1 MPFEWLLYPALGVVA
16 GLLAGLLGVG
26 GGLVLVA
33 ALAWLLP
40 LQGVPP
46 SAAMHAALATSLAS
60 IVITAA
66 ASTRAHHYRGSVSW
80 PTVAW
85 LLPGLLAGGWLGSG
99 LATRLSGNFLR
110 HLVIAYCLIAACQ
123 LLLEWPRP
131 RFNGNNASPR
141 GPGLSLAGTIIGA
154 MSALVGIGGGSMT
167 VPVLIWRGAPPVRA
181 IGTSS
186 ACGIGIG
193 LASASG
199 YATLAGVSGMP
210 AGSFGYVFLPAAIG
224 IAITSLLMAPFG
236 TRLAHW
242 FNGRTLKGIFAA
254 FLVAMAGLLAI
265 LG

>member
-1 MPFEWLLYPALGVVA
+1 
-16 GLLAGLLGVG
+16 
-26 GGLVLVA
+26 
-33 ALAWLLP
+33 
-40 LQGVPP
+40 
-46 SAAMHAALATSLAS
+46 
-60 IVITAA
+60 
-66 ASTRAHHYRGSVSW
+66 
-80 PTVAW
+80 
-85 LLPGLLAGGWLGSG
+85 
-99 LATRLSGNFLR
+99 
-110 HLVIAYCLIAACQ
+110 
-123 LLLEWPRP
+123 
-131 RFNGNNASPR
+131 
-141 GPGLSLAGTIIGA
+141 
-154 MSALVGIGGGSMT
+154 MT

-224 IAITSLLMAPFG
+224 IAITSLLMAPYG